1 MEVVGGAEEKG
12 REPSPEE
19 KENKTTIPPP
29 AHPGGVLVQPPFS
42 WAIWKSCKS

>member
-19 KENKTTIPPP
+19 KENKTTIPY
-29 AHPGGVLVQPPFS
+29 HHQP
-42 WAIWKSCKS
+42 IQEEY